1 MNDVHYAL
9 RIMRK
14 SPLFTCTVVLTV
26 ALAIGANITMFSV
39 VNAVLLRPLPFSQ
52 PERVVQVAEKNDKL
66 HLASFGSS
74 VLNFLSWRE
83 QAHSFE
89 ELGALGFANYTLTG
103 PGDPEQVSGNLVS
116 PALTRVL
123 GIKPV
128 AGSFFSDAE
137 EKPGAAPVALLGEG
151 LWKRRF
157 ASDPG
162 LVGRTITLDGV
173 VTTVVGIA
181 PASMNLL
188 SNGELYTPLTI
199 DPGKEIRLNHVV
211 ITFGR
216 LRPGV
221 SLKVAQ
227 AEMDAVSRRMGI
239 QYPEIRDWGIRLIT
253 MTDTFVNPQLH
264 TGVLVLLSAVL
275 FVLLIACG
283 NIANILL
290 ARAVSRRTEI
300 GMRRAMGASRG
311 RLVRQMLMES
321 LVLCSTGGALGLLA
335 AIVAVRVFN
344 RLLPAGT
351 LPVPVVEMD
360 ARIALFAAAITLIT
374 GVLFGIAP
382 AWQGS
387 HTDVNNLIKQGG
399 RGVGASTGGRLRK
412 ALAGFEL
419 GLATLLLIGAG
430 LLIRSLA
437 NLERVQ
443 LGFVSHG
450 LITFQLSLPVAKYP
464 VIGGGPKLDRRLL
477 DALQSIPGVRGAA
490 VSSGIPFGAGG
501 YSTHPMFTTGP
512 SILSPSTLVPIHWRS
527 VSPGYF
533 QVMNIPLLRGRD
545 FTDADDDKA
554 PHVLIVSQ
562 STAKIFWGDADPI
575 GRTLRRSADPNT
587 PFTVIGVV
595 GNVRDTALSQEAPQ
609 FYYPVA
615 ARSSALTDVVVRTDQ
630 PPASL
635 VPSIREKVAE
645 LDRDLALANVRT
657 MDEWVSNSA
666 AQPRLNTVL
675 LSVFA
680 FIALLIASIGIYG
693 ILAYSVSQRTGE
705 IGLRM
710 ALGASPGDILRL
722 VVREGLLVICGGVAA
737 GLLGAAA
744 LGKVMSGLIYEVTA
758 RDPVTFAIAAGF
770 LSAVGLAA
778 SVIPAFRAA
787 RILPMAALRHE

>member
-128 AGSFFSDAE
+128 AGRFFSDAE

-264 TGVLVLLSAVL
+264 TGVLV
-275 FVLLIACG
+275 
-283 NIANILL
+283 
-290 ARAVSRRTEI
+290 
-300 GMRRAMGASRG
+300 
-311 RLVRQMLMES
+311 
-321 LVLCSTGGALGLLA
+321 
-335 AIVAVRVFN
+335 
-344 RLLPAGT
+344 
-351 LPVPVVEMD
+351 
-360 ARIALFAAAITLIT
+360 
-374 GVLFGIAP
+374 
-382 AWQGS
+382 
-387 HTDVNNLIKQGG
+387 
-399 RGVGASTGGRLRK
+399 
-412 ALAGFEL
+412 
-419 GLATLLLIGAG
+419 
-430 LLIRSLA
+430 
-437 NLERVQ
+437 
-443 LGFVSHG
+443 
-450 LITFQLSLPVAKYP
+450 
-464 VIGGGPKLDRRLL
+464 
-477 DALQSIPGVRGAA
+477 
-490 VSSGIPFGAGG
+490 
-501 YSTHPMFTTGP
+501 
-512 SILSPSTLVPIHWRS
+512 
-527 VSPGYF
+527 
-533 QVMNIPLLRGRD
+533 
-545 FTDADDDKA
+545 
-554 PHVLIVSQ
+554 
-562 STAKIFWGDADPI
+562 
-575 GRTLRRSADPNT
+575 
-587 PFTVIGVV
+587 
-595 GNVRDTALSQEAPQ
+595 
-609 FYYPVA
+609 
-615 ARSSALTDVVVRTDQ
+615 
-630 PPASL
+630 
-635 VPSIREKVAE
+635 
-645 LDRDLALANVRT
+645 
-657 MDEWVSNSA
+657 
-666 AQPRLNTVL
+666 
-675 LSVFA
+675 
-680 FIALLIASIGIYG
+680 
-693 ILAYSVSQRTGE
+693 
-705 IGLRM
+705 
-710 ALGASPGDILRL
+710 
-722 VVREGLLVICGGVAA
+722 
-737 GLLGAAA
+737 
-744 LGKVMSGLIYEVTA
+744 
-758 RDPVTFAIAAGF
+758 
-770 LSAVGLAA
+770 
-778 SVIPAFRAA
+778 
-787 RILPMAALRHE
+787 